1 MEGVMKTTEF
11 RLELDGRSLTIGDV
25 VRVAREVGE
34 AECVLSEESVEKIRA
49 SHRLKRELIERELPI
64 YGVTTGFGDS
74 ADRQISSDRAAK
86 LQQNMIRFLGN
97 GTGQLSPV
105 EVARATILLR
115 ANCLA
120 KGNSG
125 VRLEL
130 VERILYY
137 LNHDILP
144 LIPERGSCGASGDLV
159 PLSYVGSALA
169 GEADVLHAGRPQASR
184 DVLRALDLE

>member
-1 MEGVMKTTEF
+1 MKDAAPTTGI
-11 RLELDGRSLTIGDV
+11 RLELDDCSLRIGDV
-25 VRVAREVGE
+25 VAVGRGAREV
-34 AECVLSEESVEKIRA
+34 ECALSDESVEKIRA

-97 GTGQLSPV
+97 GAGQLSPV

-130 VERILYY
+130 AER
-137 LNHDILP
+137 
-144 LIPERGSCGASGDLV
+144 
-159 PLSYVGSALA
+159 
-169 GEADVLHAGRPQASR
+169 
-184 DVLRALDLE
+184 